1 MRNDRAV
8 WLDVVIVGAFMLATV
23 APDLISLIGWLA
35 S

>member
-1 MRNDRAV
+1 MKHERAF
-8 WLDVVIVGAFMLATV
+8 WLDVVIVCAFMLATV